1 MSNTLVRFVTGM
13 VIGVVVTSLFTNDAR
28 IAMVVAV
35 LCGVAVDKLLKNK
48 G

>member
-13 VIGVVVTSLFTNDAR
+13 VIGVVVTSLFTNDAQ

-48 G
+48 E